1 MNGFSRVS
9 EQLARD
15 TIAERV
21 QTAQRS
27 RPAGPTASTTSRRT
41 RRGAAVGL
49 RRLADRLD
57 G

>member
-27 RPAGPTASTTSRRT
+27 RPAGPTSSTTSRRT